1 MEGEGGE
8 GGVGRVGK
16 RVGGLGDGGIEG
28 VGTVNVIWGF
38 WGLFMFRFWSEGIVL
53 WEIMFELTRG
63 GGYIDISE
71 GLELIV

>member
-1 MEGEGGE
+1 MEGK

-16 RVGGLGDGGIEG
+16 IVGGLGGGGME
-28 VGTVNVIWGF
+28 VDGTVKVIWGF

-71 GLELIV
+71 GLELTV